1 MAKNIFENQ
10 GFAARLINKFITYID
25 GLNIYHLSILFSLLV
40 LAVHPAVT
48 EHVEFALAASQGIH
62 VSEFNYNFIARML
75 DPSSQVSFLQFLLN
89 LNISPR
95 ILQILVSYLTT
106 LIIVFSILNLFKF
119 INSSDKYSNL
129 ELLVFFSAIYNVSN
143 PINAALYPW
152 SPKLGFFEFGNQGMW
167 LCLASLILLIKNKK
181 LGFLLSGILLSW
193 HMVWFLPIFLYLF
206 LNFNVIEKKN
216 FLYLFIGLLIS
227 FILLHYGNNDFAN
240 FVTASASEFNKTNF
254 SHINFQFVKI
264 NDSFWS
270 AHNPLIFGKNINFYY
285 LFVVSIPIIS
295 LNYLDV
301 PKQLLKFCNI
311 LFLITL
317 AVIFYLEIARYY
329 PLPFS
334 SVLFR
339 AIVNRFFNLIMAIF
353 LYYFFFFSL
362 NFKINKQKLHEYLFL
377 IALAMSTFF
386 YFKLSHIFRLGLFIF
401 LFNYFEKKSKYF
413 SIFFISCF
421 MFSEAIKH
429 HRSTDYD
436 IFSFM
441 HPNKIEK
448 FLSSQERDKGYI
460 VGTGIQ
466 SFKGLNITT
475 LANSEYFLPTPP
487 LRINDKYYDIFCYES
502 LSFDSKNMHANYWDV
517 DKCFESKSKK
527 DWESI
532 FNLTGADYV
541 IVSDK
546 VNLDLNLVIESDR
559 LRIYSITN

>member
-1 MAKNIFENQ
+1 MAKNISVNKS
-10 GFAARLINKFITYID
+10 FAAYLINKFITFID
-25 GLNIYHLSILFSLLV
+25 GLNIYHLSILFSFLV
-40 LAVHPAVT
+40 LAVHPAIT
-48 EHVEFALAASQGIH
+48 EHVEFALAANQDIH
-62 VSEFNYNFIARML
+62 VSEFNYNFIVRML

-89 LNISPR
+89 LNLSPR
-95 ILQILVSYLTT
+95 IVQILVSYLTT
-106 LIIVFSILNLFKF
+106 LITVFSILNLFKF
-119 INSSDKYSNL
+119 IDSSDKYSNL
-129 ELLVFFSAIYNVSN
+129 ALLVFFSVIYNVSN
-143 PINAALYPW
+143 PINSALYPW
-152 SPKLGFFEFGNQGMW
+152 SPRIGFFEFGNQGMW
-167 LCLASLILLIKNKK
+167 LCLASLILLIKNRK
-181 LGFLLSGILLSW
+181 LGFLLSGILFSW
-193 HMVWFLPIFLYLF
+193 HMVWFLPILLYLSI
-206 LNFNVIEKKN
+206 NFSDIEKKN

-227 FILLHYGNNDFAN
+227 FILLHYGNNDFAS

-285 LFVVSIPIIS
+285 LLVVSIPIIS

-317 AVIFYLEIARYY
+317 AVIFYLEIARYH

-353 LYYFFFFSL
+353 LYYFFFFCL
-362 NFKINKQKLHEYLFL
+362 NFKVNKKKLQEIFFL
-377 IALAMSTFF
+377 LALVISTLF
-386 YFKLSHIFRLGLFIF
+386 YFKFSHIFRLALFIF
-401 LFNYFEKKSKYF
+401 LFNYYNKQIKYLGV
-413 SIFFISCF
+413 FFICIF
-421 MFSEAIKH
+421 MLSNAVKH
-429 HRSTDYD
+429 HKSMDYD
-436 IFSFM
+436 IFSFLY
-441 HPNKIEK
+441 PNKIER
-448 FLSSQERDKGYI
+448 FLSSQDRDKGYI
-460 VGTGIQ
+460 VSWGIQ
-466 SFKGLNITT
+466 SFRGLNITN
-475 LANSEYFLPTPP
+475 LARSEYFIPTPP
-487 LRINDKYYDIFCYES
+487 LKINGKYYDIFCYES
-502 LSFDSKNMHANYWDV
+502 LSFDSKNMQANYWDV